1 VIASRL
7 PDRADRVSA
16 RLGRACR
23 PALELKPG
31 GGVVW
36 AMGSATGLRRFV
48 WNADERRL
56 RAPLRLLLGIVVL
69 GVVGVAAFL
78 GVGLLVGLSR
88 SVLGTTV
95 GNELTSGLGSTLV
108 TTAVPVVG
116 LYLVAR
122 LVDRRW
128 FGDFGLHLDRDWWL
142 DCAFGAALGA
152 GLMAAVF
159 GLELAVGW
167 LTVTG
172 LFVAASGSFASGLL
186 LVVVLFVGVSIREE
200 LLLRGW
206 LLTNLA
212 EGTAGFRGVSPRRAV
227 VFATLLSSVVFGVLH
242 AANPNATAIS
252 TASISLAGVFLA
264 LGYLLTGELA
274 IPIGLHLTWN
284 LFQGSVFGFPV
295 SGLGLGV
302 SVIAVEQRGPE
313 LVTGGQFGPEAGL
326 LGMSA
331 MVVGSLLTVWWVR
344 WRTGEVRLDP
354 AVWTPELRWRDGEAV
369 AGSEATDETDP
380 AASVETDDSDQ
391 VESVADDE
399 TTPPSAEAADDRRS
413 EDA

>member
-1 VIASRL
+1 MDAASDDS
-7 PDRADRVSA
+7 P
-16 RLGRACR
+16 
-23 PALELKPG
+23 
-31 GGVVW
+31 
-36 AMGSATGLRRFV
+36 GLRRFV
-48 WNADERRL
+48 WNADERRP
-56 RAPLRLLLGIVVL
+56 RAPIRLLLGILVLVVF
-69 GVVGVAAFL
+69 GFAAFL
-78 GVGLLVGLSR
+78 VVGLLVGLSG
-88 SVLGTTV
+88 SMLGTTV
-95 GNELTSGLGSTLV
+95 GSELAGGIGGTLV
-108 TTAVPVVG
+108 TTAIPVAG

-128 FGDFGLHLDRDWWL
+128 FGDFGFHLDRDWWL
-142 DCAFGAALGA
+142 DCAFGAALGV
-152 GLMAAVF
+152 GLMAGIF

-172 LFVAASGSFASGLL
+172 FFVATSGSFASGLL

-206 LLTNLA
+206 FLTNLA
-212 EGTAGFRGVSPRRAV
+212 EGTAGYRNISPRTAV
-227 VFATLLSSVVFGVLH
+227 VFATLLSSVVFGILH

-274 IPIGLHLTWN
+274 IPIGLHFTWN

-302 SVIAVEQRGPE
+302 SVIEVEQAGPE

-326 LGMSA
+326 IGMSA

-344 WRTGEVRLDP
+344 WRTGEVRLDS
-354 AVWTPELRWRDGEAV
+354 AVWTPALRWHDEESEEAV
-369 AGSEATDETDP
+369 ETSDETEPLESVESDESGAAGSVASDDT
-380 AASVETDDSDQ
+380 AAP
-391 VESVADDE
+391 
-399 TTPPSAEAADDRRS
+399 TTEVADDRRP
-413 EDA
+413 DDT

>member
-1 VIASRL
+1 MDPASDS
-7 PDRADRVSA
+7 P
-16 RLGRACR
+16 
-23 PALELKPG
+23 
-31 GGVVW
+31 
-36 AMGSATGLRRFV
+36 GLRRFV
-48 WNADERRL
+48 WNGDERRL
-56 RAPLRLLLGIVVL
+56 RAPFRLLLGLVVL
-69 GVVGVAAFL
+69 VVFGVAAFL
-78 GVGLLVGLSR
+78 GVGLVVGLAG
-88 SVLGTTV
+88 LDAGLAV
-95 GNELTSGLGSTLV
+95 GSELAAGVAGPVV

-128 FGDFGLHLDRDWWL
+128 FDDFGVHLDRDWWL

-152 GLMAAVF
+152 GLMAAIF

-172 LFVAASGSFASGLL
+172 TFVAGGESFGSALL

-206 LLTNLA
+206 FLTNLA
-212 EGTAGFRGVSPRRAV
+212 EGTAGYRGLSPRTAV
-227 VFATLLSSVVFGVLH
+227 VFATLFSSVVFGVLH
-242 AANPNATAIS
+242 GANPNATVVS

-274 IPIGLHLTWN
+274 IPIGLHFTWN

-302 SVIAVEQRGPE
+302 SVVAVEQSGPT

-326 LGMSA
+326 VGMAA

-354 AVWTPELRWRDGEAV
+354 QVWTPELRWRDAEAEEGV
-369 AGSEATDETDP
+369 PEATEGTEYDSSAESGESDAETSGARSAD
-380 AASVETDDSDQ
+380 TDDTT
-391 VESVADDE
+391 APGTE
-399 TTPPSAEAADDRRS
+399 TE
-413 EDA
+413 

>member
-1 VIASRL
+1 MDPASDDD
-7 PDRADRVSA
+7 P
-16 RLGRACR
+16 
-23 PALELKPG
+23 
-31 GGVVW
+31 
-36 AMGSATGLRRFV
+36 GLRRFV
-48 WNADERRL
+48 WNADERRP
-56 RAPLRLLLGIVVL
+56 RAPLRLLLGLVVL
-69 GVVGVAAFL
+69 VVSGVAAFL
-78 GVGLLVGLSR
+78 AVGLLVGLSR
-88 SVLGTTV
+88 SVVGTTV
-95 GNELTSGLGSTLV
+95 GNELTDSIGTTLV

-128 FGDFGLHLDRDWWL
+128 FGDFGLRLDRDWWL

-152 GLMAAVF
+152 GLMAAIF
-159 GLELAVGW
+159 GLELAAGW

-172 LFVAASGSFASGLL
+172 FFVASGGSFASALL

-206 LLTNLA
+206 FLTNLA
-212 EGTAGFRGVSPRRAV
+212 EGTAGFRDLSPRTAV

-242 AANPNATAIS
+242 AANPNATTVS

-295 SGLGLGV
+295 SGLGLDV
-302 SVIAVEQRGPE
+302 SVIAVEQGGPE

-326 LGMSA
+326 LGMGA

-354 AVWTPELRWRDGEAV
+354 QVWTPDLRWRGDREEGV
-369 AGSEATDETDP
+369 SETTDETQ
-380 AASVETDDSDQ
+380 AQSGA
-391 VESVADDE
+391 
-399 TTPPSAEAADDRRS
+399 SAETVTPTPEMADEGESNDP
-413 EDA
+413 

>member
-1 VIASRL
+1 MDAASDDS
-7 PDRADRVSA
+7 P
-16 RLGRACR
+16 
-23 PALELKPG
+23 
-31 GGVVW
+31 
-36 AMGSATGLRRFV
+36 GLRRFV

-56 RAPLRLLLGIVVL
+56 RAPLRLLLGVVVL
-69 GVVGVAAFL
+69 FVFGFAVFL
-78 GVGLLVGLSR
+78 AVGLLVGLSG

-95 GNELTSGLGSTLV
+95 GGELTTGIGGTLV
-108 TTAVPVVG
+108 TTAIPVVG

-142 DCAFGAALGA
+142 DCCFGAVLGA
-152 GLMAAVF
+152 GLMAAIF

-172 LFVAASGSFASGLL
+172 VFVATSGSFATGLL

-206 LLTNLA
+206 FLTNLA
-212 EGTAGFRGVSPRRAV
+212 EGTAGYRGISPRSAV
-227 VFATLLSSVVFGVLH
+227 VFATLLSSVVFGILH

-274 IPIGLHLTWN
+274 IPIGLHFTWN

-302 SVIAVEQRGPE
+302 SVIAVEQSGPT
-313 LVTGGQFGPEAGL
+313 LVTGGRFGPEAGL

-344 WRTGEVRLDP
+344 WRTGSVELDP
-354 AVWTPELRWRDGEAV
+354 AVWTPELRWRGEK
-369 AGSEATDETDP
+369 
-380 AASVETDDSDQ
+380 
-391 VESVADDE
+391 SVATESD
-399 TTPPSAEAADDRRS
+399 
-413 EDA
+413 

>member
-1 VIASRL
+1 VSDVDAASDDS
-7 PDRADRVSA
+7 P
-16 RLGRACR
+16 
-23 PALELKPG
+23 
-31 GGVVW
+31 
-36 AMGSATGLRRFV
+36 GLRRFV
-48 WNADERRL
+48 WNAEERRP
-56 RAPLRLLLGIVVL
+56 RAPIRLLLGLVVL
-69 GVVGVAAFL
+69 AVVGVAAFL
-78 GVGLLVGLSR
+78 AVGLLVGLSR
-88 SVLGTTV
+88 SVFGTTI
-95 GNELTSGLGSTLV
+95 GNELTDSIGATVV
-108 TTAVPVVG
+108 TTAVPVAG
-116 LYLVAR
+116 LYLAAR
-122 LVDRRW
+122 LVDRRG

-152 GLMAAVF
+152 GLMPAIF

-206 LLTNLA
+206 FLTNLA
-212 EGTAGFRGVSPRRAV
+212 EGTAGYRGISPRTAV
-227 VFATLLSSVVFGVLH
+227 VFATLLSSVVFGILH

-274 IPIGLHLTWN
+274 IPIGLHFTWN

-302 SVIAVEQRGPE
+302 SVIAVEQGGPE

-326 LGMSA
+326 IGMSA

-344 WRTGEVRLDP
+344 WRTGSVGLDS
-354 AVWTPELRWRDGEAV
+354 AVWTPELRWSDENGESSPEGTDDTDRAES
-369 AGSEATDETDP
+369 GESDDSEAAQSVASDETATPTPEVAD
-380 AASVETDDSDQ
+380 E
-391 VESVADDE
+391 VESND
-399 TTPPSAEAADDRRS
+399 P
-413 EDA
+413 

>member
-1 VIASRL
+1 MSAASR
-7 PDRADRVSA
+7 DS
-16 RLGRACR
+16 
-23 PALELKPG
+23 
-31 GGVVW
+31 
-36 AMGSATGLRRFV
+36 SGLRRFV

-56 RAPLRLLLGIVVL
+56 RAPFRLLLGLVVL
-69 GVVGVAAFL
+69 VVFGVAAFL
-78 GVGLLVGLSR
+78 GVGLIVGLSGG
-88 SVLGTTV
+88 GTGAAV
-95 GNELTSGLGSTLV
+95 GGELAGGIGGPVV

-128 FGDFGLHLDRDWWL
+128 FGDFGIRLDRDWWL

-152 GLMAAVF
+152 GLMAAIF
-159 GLELAVGW
+159 GLELAAGW

-172 LFVAASGSFASGLL
+172 TFVAGGESFGSALL

-206 LLTNLA
+206 FLTNLA
-212 EGTAGFRGVSPRRAV
+212 EGTAGYRGISPRSAV

-242 AANPNATAIS
+242 GANPNATVVS

-264 LGYLLTGELA
+264 LGYLLTGDLA
-274 IPIGLHLTWN
+274 IPIGLHFTWN

-302 SVIAVEQRGPE
+302 SVVAVEQSGPT

-326 LGMSA
+326 VGMAA

-354 AVWTPELRWRDGEAV
+354 RVWTPDLRWRDEDGADGVSAAAEETVESDDSEVASDEAPAHSV
-369 AGSEATDETDP
+369 AG
-380 AASVETDDSDQ
+380 DDRTTPTSD
-391 VESVADDE
+391 VADDGW
-399 TTPPSAEAADDRRS
+399 S
-413 EDA
+413 EDP

>member
-1 VIASRL
+1 MSDVDAASDDS
-7 PDRADRVSA
+7 P
-16 RLGRACR
+16 
-23 PALELKPG
+23 
-31 GGVVW
+31 
-36 AMGSATGLRRFV
+36 GLRRFV
-48 WNADERRL
+48 WNAEERRP
-56 RAPLRLLLGIVVL
+56 RAPIRLLLGLVVL
-69 GVVGVAAFL
+69 VVVGVAAFL
-78 GVGLLVGLSR
+78 AVGLLVGLSR
-88 SVLGTTV
+88 SVFGTTV
-95 GNELTSGLGSTLV
+95 GNELTDSIGATLV

-116 LYLVAR
+116 LYLAAR

-128 FGDFGLHLDRDWWL
+128 FGDFGLHLDRGWWL

-152 GLMAAVF
+152 GLMAAIF

-206 LLTNLA
+206 FLTNLA
-212 EGTAGFRGVSPRRAV
+212 EGTAGFRGISPRSAV
-227 VFATLLSSVVFGVLH
+227 VFATLLSSVVFGILH

-274 IPIGLHLTWN
+274 IPIGLHFTWN

-302 SVIAVEQRGPE
+302 SVIAVEQGGPE

-326 LGMSA
+326 VGIAA

-344 WRTGEVRLDP
+344 WRTGSVGLDP
-354 AVWTPELRWRDGEAV
+354 TVWTPELRWRAEGEESGAD
-369 AGSEATDETDP
+369 AAEESERGEPVESD
-380 AASVETDDSDQ
+380 SVEGAQ
-391 VESVADDE
+391 
-399 TTPPSAEAADDRRS
+399 SAETGDVETPTTETAEDRRS
-413 EDA
+413 GDT